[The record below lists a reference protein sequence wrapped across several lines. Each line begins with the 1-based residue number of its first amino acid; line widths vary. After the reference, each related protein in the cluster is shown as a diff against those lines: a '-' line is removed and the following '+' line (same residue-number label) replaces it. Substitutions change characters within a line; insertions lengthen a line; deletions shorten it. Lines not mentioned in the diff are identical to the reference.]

1 VRLKHTLGVERGE
14 IISLVG
20 AGGKTTTM
28 FRLADELVS
37 CGWKVLTTTTTMIWS
52 EERCAPTVLEPDGDR
67 LLEQVHSG
75 LVEHSRLTVAS
86 GLDEAQGKLVG
97 IAPSLVQTLIALPE
111 VDAVVVEAD
120 GAKGRSL
127 KAPAPYEPV
136 IPPSTSLLV
145 PVAAI
150 DALGQPLDERTVHRP
165 EIVAR
170 LSGSELGQTITP
182 ALMSTVLLH
191 HEGGLKDVPPQAR
204 VVPLI
209 NKVGAAN
216 VEDARQLARLLL
228 NEPKVQH
235 VLLGAVSDKNPV
247 KEVWGRVAA
256 VILAAGGSSRFGSP
270 KQLLPWKDKTL
281 LEHVVDTVLESS
293 VQETIVVLGHEA
305 QRLGELVSDRRLGIV
320 VNEDWEAGQ
329 SSSVKAGI
337 KALPESYDACL
348 FVLADQPMVT
358 VELMDRVLTRYRQT
372 RAPIVAPVHAS
383 RRGNPVL
390 FDQALFPELM
400 EMTGDEGG
408 RQLIQRHGR
417 EVEEVEVGDPDLFL
431 DIDTVEEYERAQ

>member
-1 VRLKHTLGVERGE
+1 V
-14 IISLVG
+14 SLVG

-37 CGWKVLTTTTTMIWS
+37 DGWKVLTTTTTMIWS
-52 EERCAPTVLEPDGDR
+52 EERCAPMVLEPNGNR
-67 LLEQVHSG
+67 LLDEVRSS
-75 LVEHSRLTVAS
+75 LSDHSRVTVAS
-86 GLDEAQGKLVG
+86 GFDEVQGKFLG
-97 IAPSLVQTLIALPE
+97 IDPSLMETLIALPE
-111 VDAVVVEAD
+111 VDVIIVEAD

-170 LSGSELGQTITP
+170 LSGAALRQPITC

-191 HEGGLKDVPPQAR
+191 PEGGLKDAPPQAR

-209 NKVGAAN
+209 NKVSAAN
-216 VEDARQLARLLL
+216 VGDARLLARSLL
-228 NEPKVQH
+228 NDSTVQR
-235 VLLGAVSDKNPV
+235 VLLGAVAEEDPV

-270 KQLLPWKDKTL
+270 KQLLPWKDTTL

-293 VQETIVVLGHEA
+293 MQETIVVLGHEA
-305 QRLGELVSDRRLGIV
+305 QRLGKLISDRRLSIV

-329 SSSVKAGI
+329 SSSVRAGI
-337 KALPESYDACL
+337 QALPEDCGACL
-348 FVLADQPMVT
+348 FLLADQPKVT
-358 VELMDRVLTRYRQT
+358 VELIEQVLNRYRQT
-372 RAPIVAPVHAS
+372 LAPIVAPVHAG

-390 FDQALFPELM
+390 FDQALFPELLK
-400 EMTGDEGG
+400 MTGDEGG
-408 RQLIQRHGR
+408 RQVIQHHRDAM
-417 EVEEVEVGDPDLFL
+417 EEVEVGDPDFFL
-431 DIDTVEEYERAQ
+431 DIDTVEEYERTR